1 MAMKPT
7 EFSVCYRLSVSG
19 SSSFQ
24 ISKGFLSL
32 GGELPC
38 EARGEAQ
45 ICIFSPGHN
54 SSILTVRSA
63 VKFSV
68 TPPSVSESG
77 LYGNAE
83 DF

>member
-1 MAMKPT
+1 MKLCEKHRYAYSVLGTIAP
-7 EFSVCYRLSVSG
+7 FSLS
-19 SSSFQ
+19 
-24 ISKGFLSL
+24 
-32 GGELPC
+32 
-38 EARGEAQ
+38 
-45 ICIFSPGHN
+45 
-54 SSILTVRSA
+54 RSA

>member
-7 EFSVCYRLSVSG
+7 DFRVCFRVSMSGIAAFRSLNG
-19 SSSFQ
+19 SSLLEG
-24 ISKGFLSL
+24 KCPVKL
-32 GGELPC
+32 GK
-38 EARGEAQ
+38 EAQ
-45 ICIFSPGHN
+45 ICILSPGHN

-63 VKFSV
+63 VKFSI

>member
-1 MAMKPT
+1 MK
-7 EFSVCYRLSVSG
+7 
-19 SSSFQ
+19 
-24 ISKGFLSL
+24 L
-32 GGELPC
+32 G
-38 EARGEAQ
+38 REAQ

-54 SSILTVRSA
+54 SAILTGRSA

>member
-7 EFSVCYRLSVSG
+7 DCRVCFGVSVSG

-24 ISKGFLSL
+24 ISKGFVSL

-38 EARGEAQ
+38 EAQREAQ

-54 SSILTVRSA
+54 SSILIVRSA

-68 TPPSVSESG
+68 APPSVSESG